1 MAETEGKKVKKK
13 PSKLVILIVVM
24 SFIIMAGAVTIV
36 FMATDI
42 KISDVLAKFEKHE
55 EYVLPMESFVVNLDT
70 DSKKNIYLKAQISLL
85 YTDKKV
91 GKVLEQK
98 TSQIRDVIIHCLMEY
113 TSEDLL
119 VDGGLPAAKVTLREN
134 INAALGDDVV
144 KEIYFTEFLI
154 Q

>member
-1 MAETEGKKVKKK
+1 MAEKEGEKVKKK

-24 SFIIMAGAVTIV
+24 SIMIMAGAVTIV

-42 KISDVLAKFEKHE
+42 KIADVLAKFEKHE
-55 EYVLPMESFVVNLDT
+55 EYVMPMESFVVNLDT
-70 DSKKNIYLKAQISLL
+70 DSKKNIYLKSQVSLL
-85 YTDKKV
+85 YTDDKM

-98 TSQIRDVIIHCLMEY
+98 TSQIRDVIIKSLMEY
-113 TSEDLL
+113 NSEDLL
-119 VDGGLPAAKVTLREN
+119 VDGGLSAAKVKLRDN

-144 KEIYFTEFLI
+144 KDIYFTDFLI